1 MRMQDSRE
9 PHRFG
14 RILAARIQT
23 DKNAKEMIRFLWLIA
38 ALCLGMSAEAQ
49 TTVKR
54 LYPKEDKTETTQKQK
69 KTRAERQAEKLAQEQ
84 LDSVNYVRAVQALED
99 LDFVLEA
106 DRLIFKRGTSAFVS
120 PITNFV
126 SLHNDEATV
135 QVAPFNSISG
145 PNGVGGVTVEGT
157 ASNIQIKT
165 DKKGTSIFSMSVM
178 GKGISA
184 TVVITLPKGSN
195 NASVTVN
202 PNFNSNRITLNGV
215 IIPGKES
222 KVFQGVAF

>member
-1 MRMQDSRE
+1 MVDSR
-9 PHRFG
+9 
-14 RILAARIQT
+14 
-23 DKNAKEMIRFLWLIA
+23 
-38 ALCLGMSAEAQ
+38 LCLGMSVEAQ

-54 LYPKEDKTETTQKQK
+54 LYPKEEKTETSQKQK
-69 KTRAERQAEKLAQEQ
+69 KSRAERRAEKLAQEQ
-84 LDSVNYVRAVQALED
+84 LDSVNYVRAIKALED

-126 SLHNDEATV
+126 SLHNDQATV

-165 DKKGTSIFSMSVM
+165 DKRGTSIFSMSVM

-184 TVVITLPKGSN
+184 TVVITIPKGSN

-202 PNFNSNRITLNGV
+202 PNFNSNRMTLNGFIV
-215 IIPGKES
+215 PIEKS
-222 KVFQGVAF
+222 TVFKGRSL

>member
-1 MRMQDSRE
+1 M
-9 PHRFG
+9 
-14 RILAARIQT
+14 T
-23 DKNAKEMIRFLWLIA
+23 RFLWLIA
-38 ALCLGMSAEAQ
+38 ALCIGMSAEAQ

-54 LYPKEDKTETTQKQK
+54 LYPKEDKTETSEKQK
-69 KTRAERQAEKLAQEQ
+69 KSREERRAEKIVQEQ
-84 LDSVNYVRAVQALED
+84 LDSINHERAVKALED

-120 PITNFV
+120 SITNFV
-126 SLHNDEATV
+126 ALKNDKATV
-135 QVAPFNSISG
+135 QVAPFNSICG
-145 PNGVGGVTVEGT
+145 QNGVGGVTVEGT
-157 ASNIQIKT
+157 ASNIQLKT

-184 TVVITLPKGSN
+184 MVVITLPKGSN

-215 IIPGKES
+215 LIPGEES

>member
-1 MRMQDSRE
+1 MVDSR
-9 PHRFG
+9 
-14 RILAARIQT
+14 
-23 DKNAKEMIRFLWLIA
+23 
-38 ALCLGMSAEAQ
+38 LCLGMSVEAQ

-54 LYPKEDKTETTQKQK
+54 LYPKEEKTETSQKQK
-69 KTRAERQAEKLAQEQ
+69 KTRAERRAEKLAQEQ
-84 LDSVNYVRAVQALED
+84 LDSVNYVRAIKALED

-106 DRLIFKRGTSAFVS
+106 DRLIFKRGTSAFVA
-120 PITNFV
+120 PIPNFV
-126 SLHNDEATV
+126 PLPTDQATV

-165 DKKGTSIFSMSVM
+165 DKRGTSIFSMSVM

-184 TVVITLPKGSN
+184 TVVITIPKGSN

-215 IIPGKES
+215 IIPGDES
-222 KVFQGVAF
+222 RVFQGVAF

>member
-1 MRMQDSRE
+1 MVDSR
-9 PHRFG
+9 
-14 RILAARIQT
+14 
-23 DKNAKEMIRFLWLIA
+23 
-38 ALCLGMSAEAQ
+38 LCLGMSVEAQ

-54 LYPKEDKTETTQKQK
+54 LSPKEEKTETSQKQK
-69 KTRAERQAEKLAQEQ
+69 KTRAERRAEKLAQEQ
-84 LDSVNYVRAVQALED
+84 LDSVNYVRAIKALED

-126 SLHNDEATV
+126 SLHNDQATV

-165 DKKGTSIFSMSVM
+165 DKRGTSIFTMSVM

-184 TVVITLPKGSN
+184 TVVITIPKGSN
-195 NASVTVN
+195 NAPVTVN
-202 PNFNSNRITLNGV
+202 PNVNANRITLNGV
-215 IIPGKES
+215 IIPGDEAR
-222 KVFQGVAF
+222 VFQGVAF

>member
-1 MRMQDSRE
+1 MRA
-9 PHRFG
+9 
-14 RILAARIQT
+14 I
-23 DKNAKEMIRFLWLIA
+23 K
-38 ALCLGMSAEAQ
+38 
-49 TTVKR
+49 
-54 LYPKEDKTETTQKQK
+54 
-69 KTRAERQAEKLAQEQ
+69 
-84 LDSVNYVRAVQALED
+84 ALED

-126 SLHNDEATV
+126 SLHNDQATV

-165 DKKGTSIFSMSVM
+165 DKRGTSIFSMSVM

-184 TVVITLPKGSN
+184 TVVITIPKGSN

-215 IIPGKES
+215 IIPGDES
-222 KVFQGVAF
+222 RVFQGVAF

>member
-1 MRMQDSRE
+1 MVDSRPVSRYE
-9 PHRFG
+9 RRG
-14 RILAARIQT
+14 T
-23 DKNAKEMIRFLWLIA
+23 DHGKT
-38 ALCLGMSAEAQ
+38 ALSQGGKDRNIS
-49 TTVKR
+49 
-54 LYPKEDKTETTQKQK
+54 KTE
-69 KTRAERQAEKLAQEQ
+69 KTRAERRAEKLDQEQ
-84 LDSVNYVRAVQALED
+84 LDSVNYVRAIKALED

-126 SLHNDEATV
+126 SLHNDQATV

-165 DKKGTSIFSMSVM
+165 DKRGTSIFSMSVM

-184 TVVITLPKGSN
+184 TVVITIPKGSN

-215 IIPGKES
+215 IIPGDES
-222 KVFQGVAF
+222 RVFQGVAF

>member
-1 MRMQDSRE
+1 MVDSRPVSRYE
-9 PHRFG
+9 RRG
-14 RILAARIQT
+14 T
-23 DKNAKEMIRFLWLIA
+23 DHGKT
-38 ALCLGMSAEAQ
+38 ALSQGGKDRNIS
-49 TTVKR
+49 
-54 LYPKEDKTETTQKQK
+54 KTE
-69 KTRAERQAEKLAQEQ
+69 KTRAERRAEKLAQEQ
-84 LDSVNYVRAVQALED
+84 LDSVNYVRAIKALED

-126 SLHNDEATV
+126 SLHNDQATV

-165 DKKGTSIFSMSVM
+165 DKRGTSIFSMSVM

-184 TVVITLPKGSN
+184 TVVITIPKGSN

-215 IIPGKES
+215 IIPGDES
-222 KVFQGVAF
+222 RVFQGVAF